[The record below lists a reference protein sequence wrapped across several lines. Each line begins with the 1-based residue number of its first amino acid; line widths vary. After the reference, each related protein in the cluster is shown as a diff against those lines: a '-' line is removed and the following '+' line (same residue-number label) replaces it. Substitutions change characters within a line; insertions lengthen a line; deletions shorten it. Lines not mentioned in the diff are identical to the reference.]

1 MITENSKTKEV
12 VFINPPFLKGFSR
25 ESRSPAVTK
34 SSTLYY
40 PAWLAYACG
49 FLEKHNIESIL
60 YDFVANK
67 TAHGDACLQV
77 RNNNP
82 KLIVIGTS
90 TPSIENDASFAYNL
104 KLLLPDSHICLVGT
118 HVSSTPNETLEK
130 YSHVDSI
137 ARKEYD
143 QTILEL
149 FKRIKSS
156 ESIGGL
162 EGLSWRDRES
172 NKIINEKERQYLHNL
187 DELPFASQ
195 VYSKHLNIKDYFYGH
210 VSYPMVSIFTS
221 RGCNARCSYCVYPQ
235 TMFGNFRH
243 RSPKSIVDELDW
255 ITKNLKEV
263 KEVLIDDDTF
273 SMYPKHAR
281 EVAQLI
287 IERKVKIKWTCET
300 RANLDYETLKL
311 MHKAGCRLVVVG
323 FESTDQKV
331 LNNVRKGINQS
342 NVDKFVDDCKK
353 ANVKIHACFM
363 AGNPGDSFETLNN
376 TLDWALLKNFDT
388 AQFFPLQLYPGT
400 KAYEDALSSER
411 LLPKN
416 YSDWI
421 TKEGLHKSTLK
432 CNDVGLTDKEMM
444 AFCDYARRKFY
455 LRPKYIAKQFFT
467 TFYKPSE
474 FKKNIKGFLSL
485 KKYLFRKSTY
495 LN

>member
-1 MITENSKTKEV
+1 MSIPTITKKKEV

-49 FLEKHNIESIL
+49 FLEQKNIECAL
-60 YDFVANK
+60 FDFVANRK
-67 TAHGDACLQV
+67 SHGEACLEV
-77 RNNNP
+77 RNCSP
-82 KLIVIGTS
+82 KLIVIGSS

-104 KLLLPDSHICLVGT
+104 SLLLPDAHICFVGT
-118 HVSSTPNETLEK
+118 HVSSTPDETLTN
-130 YSHVDSI
+130 YPHIDSI

-149 FKRIKSS
+149 YERLTSNQ
-156 ESIGGL
+156 ELIGL
-162 EGLSWRDRES
+162 RGLSWKDRKQNKINNEIDRE
-172 NKIINEKERQYLHNL
+172 YLHDL
-187 DELPFASQ
+187 DQLPFASQ
-195 VYSKHLNIKDYFYGH
+195 VYAKHLNIKQYYYGH

-243 RSPKSIVDELDW
+243 RSPKSIVDELEW
-255 ITKNLKEV
+255 ITKNLKDV

-273 SMYPKHAR
+273 SMQPKHAR
-281 EVAQLI
+281 EVAQEI
-287 IERKVKIKWTCET
+287 IDRKIKIKWTCES
-300 RANLDYETLKL
+300 RANLDYESLNL

-331 LNNVRKGINQS
+331 LNNVRKGINQN
-342 NVDKFVDDCKK
+342 NVDKFVDDCAK
-353 ANVKIHACFM
+353 AKIKIHACFM
-363 AGNPGDSFETLNN
+363 AGNPGDSLETLNN
-376 TLDWALLKNFDT
+376 TLDWALEKNFDT

-400 KAYEDALSSER
+400 KAYDDAFKSGR

-421 TKEGLHKSTLK
+421 TSEGLHKSTLK
-432 CNDVGLTDKEMM
+432 CNDDGLTDKEMM
-444 AFCDYARRKFY
+444 DFCDYARRKFY

-485 KKYLFRKSTY
+485 KKYLFKKRKV
-495 LN
+495 